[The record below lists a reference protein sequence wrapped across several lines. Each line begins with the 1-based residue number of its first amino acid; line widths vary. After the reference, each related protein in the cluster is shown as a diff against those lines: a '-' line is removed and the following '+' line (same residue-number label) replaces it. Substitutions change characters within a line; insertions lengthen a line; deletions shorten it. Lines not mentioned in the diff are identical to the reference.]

1 MLHYRTDLCSGL
13 LGKSYQR
20 RWRGCPALG
29 AARIRHVVAAPTS
42 DSQQNRPQLSP
53 IARRADPPG
62 GGEAHALLLTTTRRR
77 EPGISLRRLSA
88 RDLVAQNLQR
98 LRVARGQ
105 GDGEAR
111 RTRGQGVAYIQAEGI
126 GPRSLD
132 HAGLPGFLLRVVISP
147 GKMTI

>member
-1 MLHYRTDLCSGL
+1 MFRIAGEILPTEVARMPCSRRGTD
-13 LGKSYQR
+13 QTR
-20 RWRGCPALG
+20 RGCSNERFTAEPPATEPNSATRG
-29 AARIRHVVAAPTS
+29 S
-42 DSQQNRPQLSP
+42 
-53 IARRADPPG
+53 PG

-105 GDGEAR
+105 GDSEAR
-111 RTRGQGVAYIQAEGI
+111 RTRGQGVAYIQIEGI

-132 HAGLPGFLLRVVISP
+132 HARLPDFLLRAAISP